1 MITAPSQFGHVKV
14 LQKGDDSGGTVSG
27 HDKLRVHVGGIFM
40 QNRVL
45 LVEDDDELRTLLSR
59 YLTSHGFT
67 VREAAN
73 GNDGLS
79 LAIGQDC
86 DIVVLDIMLPDIS
99 GLDVLRQLRAE
110 THLPV
115 VLLTARGDE
124 TDRIVGFEVGADD
137 YIPKPCNPRELIAR
151 LQALLRRI
159 AWDQEVGVDEARH
172 YGDIRVEPVQRR
184 IYQNDEVMELTATE
198 YEVLQVLL
206 AHADSVVRKTDL
218 MQWALGR
225 RLEAYDRTLDMH
237 ISNLRRKLG
246 NDDLPRIETVR
257 GLGYSYRVP
266 A

>member
-1 MITAPSQFGHVKV
+1 
-14 LQKGDDSGGTVSG
+14 
-27 HDKLRVHVGGIFM
+27 M

-45 LVEDDDELRTLLSR
+45 LVEDDEELRELLSR
-59 YLTSHGFT
+59 YLANQGFT

-73 GNDGLS
+73 GQDGLS
-79 LAIGQDC
+79 LALGQHC
-86 DIVVLDIMLPDIS
+86 DLVVLDIMLPDIS
-99 GLDVLRQLRAE
+99 GLEVLRQLRAK

-151 LQALLRRI
+151 LQALLRRV
-159 AWDQEVGVDEARH
+159 AWDQEVGTDESRA
-172 YGDIRVEPVQRR
+172 YGDLRVELVHRR
-184 IYQNDEVMELTATE
+184 IYQNDVALDLTATE

-206 AHADSVVRKTDL
+206 AHAGSVVRKTDL

-237 ISNLRRKLG
+237 ISNLRKKLG
-246 NDDLPRIETVR
+246 NDDPPRIETVR

-266 A
+266 V

>member
-1 MITAPSQFGHVKV
+1 
-14 LQKGDDSGGTVSG
+14 
-27 HDKLRVHVGGIFM
+27 M

-45 LVEDDDELRTLLSR
+45 LVEDDDELRQLLAR
-59 YLTSHGFT
+59 YLTNQGFS
-67 VREAAN
+67 VREAAT

-79 LAIGQDC
+79 LARGQNC

-99 GLDVLRQLRAE
+99 GLDVLRALRAE

-137 YIPKPCNPRELIAR
+137 YIPKPCNPRELVAR

-159 AWDQEVGVDEARH
+159 AWDQAVDLDASRT
-172 YGDIRVEPVQRR
+172 YGDLRVEPAHRR
-184 IYQNDEVMELTATE
+184 IYQDDNPLELTATE
-198 YEVLQVLL
+198 YEVLEVLL
-206 AHADSVVRKTDL
+206 AHAGSVVRKTDL

-225 RLEAYDRTLDMH
+225 RLEAHDRTLDMH
-237 ISNLRRKLG
+237 ISNLRKKLG
-246 NDDLPRIETVR
+246 NDDPPRIETVR

>member
-1 MITAPSQFGHVKV
+1 
-14 LQKGDDSGGTVSG
+14 
-27 HDKLRVHVGGIFM
+27 M

-45 LVEDDDELRTLLSR
+45 LVEDDDELRQLLAR
-59 YLTSHGFT
+59 YLTNQGFS
-67 VREAAN
+67 VREAAT

-79 LAIGQDC
+79 LARGQNC

-99 GLDVLRQLRAE
+99 GLDVLRALRAE

-137 YIPKPCNPRELIAR
+137 YIPKPCNPRELVAR

-159 AWDQEVGVDEARH
+159 AWDQAVDLDASRT
-172 YGDIRVEPVQRR
+172 YGDLRVEPAHRR
-184 IYQNDEVMELTATE
+184 IYQDDTALELTATE

-206 AHADSVVRKTDL
+206 AHAGSVVRKTDL

-225 RLEAYDRTLDMH
+225 RLEAHDRTLDMH
-237 ISNLRRKLG
+237 ISNLRKKLG
-246 NDDLPRIETVR
+246 NDDPPRIETVR

-266 A
+266 V

>member
-1 MITAPSQFGHVKV
+1 
-14 LQKGDDSGGTVSG
+14 
-27 HDKLRVHVGGIFM
+27 M

-45 LVEDDDELRTLLSR
+45 LVEDDEELRTLLAR
-59 YLTSHGFT
+59 YLTNQGFT

-99 GLDVLRQLRAE
+99 GLDVLRQIRAK

-159 AWDQEVGVDEARH
+159 AWDQEVGVDEARL
-172 YGDIRVEPVQRR
+172 YGDLRVEPVQRR
-184 IYQNDEVMELTATE
+184 IYQKEQVMDLTATE

-206 AHADSVVRKTDL
+206 VHAGSVVRKTDL

-237 ISNLRRKLG
+237 ISNLRKKLG
-246 NDDLPRIETVR
+246 NDDPPRIETVR

>member
-1 MITAPSQFGHVKV
+1 
-14 LQKGDDSGGTVSG
+14 
-27 HDKLRVHVGGIFM
+27 M

-45 LVEDDDELRTLLSR
+45 LVEDDEELRELLSR
-59 YLTSHGFT
+59 YLGNQGFT

-73 GNDGLS
+73 GQDGLS
-79 LAIGQDC
+79 LAMGQHC

-99 GLDVLRQLRAE
+99 GLEVLRQLRAK

-151 LQALLRRI
+151 LQALLRRV
-159 AWDQEVGVDEARH
+159 AWDQEVGLDESRTC
-172 YGDIRVEPVQRR
+172 GDLRVEPVHRR
-184 IYQNDEVMELTATE
+184 IYQNDEALELTATE
-198 YEVLQVLL
+198 YEVLQVLVS
-206 AHADSVVRKTDL
+206 HAGSVVRKTDL

-237 ISNLRRKLG
+237 ISNLRKKLG
-246 NDDLPRIETVR
+246 NDDPPRIETVR

>member
-1 MITAPSQFGHVKV
+1 
-14 LQKGDDSGGTVSG
+14 
-27 HDKLRVHVGGIFM
+27 M
-40 QNRVL
+40 QSRVL
-45 LVEDDDELRTLLSR
+45 LVEDDAELRELLAR
-59 YLTSHGFT
+59 YLTNQGFT

-73 GNDGLS
+73 GRDGLA
-79 LAIGQDC
+79 LALGQDC

-99 GLDVLRQLRAE
+99 GLDVLRDLRAR

-137 YIPKPCNPRELIAR
+137 YIPKPCNPRELVAR

-159 AWDQEVGVDEARH
+159 AWDQKAEVNATRT
-172 YGDIRVEPVQRR
+172 YGDLRVEPGHRR
-184 IYQNDEVMELTATE
+184 IYQNEEPMDLTATE

-206 AHADSVVRKTDL
+206 AHAGSVVRKTDL

-246 NDDLPRIETVR
+246 SDEPPRIETVR

-266 A
+266 E

>member
-1 MITAPSQFGHVKV
+1 
-14 LQKGDDSGGTVSG
+14 
-27 HDKLRVHVGGIFM
+27 M

-45 LVEDDDELRTLLSR
+45 LVEDDEELRSLLAR
-59 YLTSHGFT
+59 YLIGQGFE
-67 VREAAN
+67 VREAEN
-73 GNDGLS
+73 GSDGLA
-79 LAIGQDC
+79 LAAEGLT

-99 GLDVLRQLRAE
+99 GLDVLRQIRTK

-159 AWDQEVGVDEARH
+159 AWDQEVGVDETRH
-172 YGDIRVEPVQRR
+172 YGDLRVAPVQRR
-184 IYQNDEVMELTATE
+184 IYQNDEAMDLTATE

-206 AHADSVVRKTDL
+206 AHAGSVVRKTDL

-237 ISNLRRKLG
+237 ISNLRKKLG
-246 NDDLPRIETVR
+246 NDDPPRIETVR

>member
-1 MITAPSQFGHVKV
+1 MQRKV
-14 LQKGDDSGGTVSG
+14 WVLRRRTRVVDLLQRQVT
-27 HDKLRVHVGGIFM
+27 RQENEAM

-45 LVEDDDELRTLLSR
+45 LVEDDEELRQLLAR
-59 YLTSHGFT
+59 YLGNQGFE
-67 VREAAN
+67 VREAGN
-73 GNDGLS
+73 GLDGLA
-79 LAIGQDC
+79 LAKDLDC

-99 GLDVLRQLRAE
+99 GLEVLRQLRAE

-137 YIPKPCNPRELIAR
+137 YIPKPCNPRELVAR
-151 LQALLRRI
+151 LQALLRRV
-159 AWDQEVGVDEARH
+159 AWDQQAEVDASRT
-172 YGDIRVEPVQRR
+172 YGDLRVEPAQRR
-184 IYQNDEVMELTATE
+184 IFQNDAPLDLTATE

-206 AHADSVVRKTDL
+206 AHAGSVVRKTDL

-225 RLEAYDRTLDMH
+225 RLAAHDRTLDMH

-246 NDDLPRIETVR
+246 GDDPARIETVR

>member
-1 MITAPSQFGHVKV
+1 
-14 LQKGDDSGGTVSG
+14 
-27 HDKLRVHVGGIFM
+27 M

-45 LVEDDDELRTLLSR
+45 LVEDDEELRSLLAR
-59 YLTSHGFT
+59 YLSNQGFT

-73 GNDGLS
+73 GNDGLA
-79 LAIGQDC
+79 LARGQNC
-86 DIVVLDIMLPDIS
+86 DLVVLDIMLPDIN
-99 GLDVLRQLRAE
+99 GLEVLRELRAD

-137 YIPKPCNPRELIAR
+137 YIPKPCNPRELVAR
-151 LQALLRRI
+151 LQALLRRV
-159 AWDQEVGVDEARH
+159 AWDQRAEVNAARI
-172 YGDIRVEPVQRR
+172 YGDLKVEPEHRR
-184 IYQNDEVMELTATE
+184 ILQNDQPLDLTATE

-206 AHADSVVRKTDL
+206 SHAGSVVRKPDL

-246 NDDLPRIETVR
+246 PDGQERIETVR
-257 GLGYSYRVP
+257 GLGYSYKVL

>member
-1 MITAPSQFGHVKV
+1 
-14 LQKGDDSGGTVSG
+14 
-27 HDKLRVHVGGIFM
+27 M

-45 LVEDDDELRTLLSR
+45 LVEDDEELRTLLAR
-59 YLTSHGFT
+59 YLTNQGFT

-79 LAIGQDC
+79 LAMGQDC

-99 GLDVLRQLRAE
+99 GLDVLRQIRAK

-159 AWDQEVGVDEARH
+159 AWDQEVGVEETRH
-172 YGDIRVEPVQRR
+172 YGDLRVEPVQRR
-184 IYQNDEVMELTATE
+184 IYQNDGAMELTATE

-206 AHADSVVRKTDL
+206 AYAGSVVRKTDL

-237 ISNLRRKLG
+237 VSNLRKKLG
-246 NDDLPRIETVR
+246 SDDPPRIETVR

>member
-1 MITAPSQFGHVKV
+1 
-14 LQKGDDSGGTVSG
+14 
-27 HDKLRVHVGGIFM
+27 
-40 QNRVL
+40 L
-45 LVEDDDELRTLLSR
+45 LVEDDDELRQLLAR
-59 YLTSHGFT
+59 YLTNQGFS
-67 VREAAN
+67 VREAAT

-79 LAIGQDC
+79 LARGQNC

-99 GLDVLRQLRAE
+99 GLDVLRALRAE

-137 YIPKPCNPRELIAR
+137 YIPKPCNPRELVAR

-159 AWDQEVGVDEARH
+159 AWDQAVDLDASRT
-172 YGDIRVEPVQRR
+172 YGDLRVEPAHRR
-184 IYQNDEVMELTATE
+184 IYQDDNPLELTATE

-206 AHADSVVRKTDL
+206 AHAGSVVRKTDL

-225 RLEAYDRTLDMH
+225 RLEAHDRTLDMH
-237 ISNLRRKLG
+237 ISNLRKKLG
-246 NDDLPRIETVR
+246 NDDPPRIETVR